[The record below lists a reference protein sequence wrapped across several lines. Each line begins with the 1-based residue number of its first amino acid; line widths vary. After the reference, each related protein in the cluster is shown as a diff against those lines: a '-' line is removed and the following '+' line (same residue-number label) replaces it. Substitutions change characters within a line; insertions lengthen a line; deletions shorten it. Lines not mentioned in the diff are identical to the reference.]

1 MVVWELE
8 GSFLD
13 CCRVFFF
20 CAVCVCVLHNVTAT
34 GVEAH
39 FIVTVEIG
47 GKMLPSRV
55 FLGKTAPRLRFFP
68 FPSARKL

>member
-1 MVVWELE
+1 M
-8 GSFLD
+8 
-13 CCRVFFF
+13 
-20 CAVCVCVLHNVTAT
+20 

-47 GKMLPSRV
+47 GKTLPSRA
-55 FLGKTAPRLRFFP
+55 FLGKTAPMLRFFP